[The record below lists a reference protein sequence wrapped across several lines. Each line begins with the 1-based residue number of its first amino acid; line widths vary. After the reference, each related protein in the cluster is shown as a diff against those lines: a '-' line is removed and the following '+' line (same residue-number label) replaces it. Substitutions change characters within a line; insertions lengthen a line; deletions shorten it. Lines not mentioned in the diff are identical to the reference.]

1 MLVMDYFLGDGIC
14 QYLKEQT
21 FLSDKSFV
29 FEMNSPNKF
38 LLDKKKRNNYCHSSF
53 KIDAGIGLSS
63 QAGATHVDTMP
74 RILAK

>member
-14 QYLKEQT
+14 QYLKEQI

-38 LLDKKKRNNYCHSSF
+38 LLEKLCFSFQKRKRGTTYVIPLF
-53 KIDAGIGLSS
+53 KI
-63 QAGATHVDTMP
+63 
-74 RILAK
+74 